1 MARGQIVT
9 GILFLGKRGCAPRRS
24 VKRRL
29 RIFPT
34 VPPSL
39 KRGYVS
45 PPIKGNVSLRYLL
58 KRNLPFPEKKD
69 SDPASQ
75 IFRALR
81 FLKTELRSCLTKRII
96 PIKII
101 HHDITLNK
109 KERCPS
115 KTSAV
120 NPRWMA
126 GIHRKTSGTAKP
138 SHRIL
143 ARNKPEKSDPRPDI
157 RLKSSFAIY

>member
-9 GILFLGKRGCAPRRS
+9 GILFLGKRSCAPRRS

-34 VPPSL
+34 IPPSL

-45 PPIKGNVSLRYLL
+45 PPIGGNVSLRYLL

-69 SDPASQ
+69 SDPASR
-75 IFRALR
+75 IFKALR

-126 GIHRKTSGTAKP
+126 GIHPTLRNRPTASLPGTCPKNRIRALTS
-138 SHRIL
+138 
-143 ARNKPEKSDPRPDI
+143 I